1 MASTTLQ
8 EGALVFLAGVVLVF
22 LIRGI
27 RRAVVSIYLT
37 PLRRLRG
44 PPSDSLVF
52 GQFKRIGANDVSSH
66 QKWFGEYGAS
76 FRGTGLFC
84 APRLW
89 TIDPRVINHVLTHS
103 MDYYKPPESHKALGR
118 ILGQGCSYRWPVS
131 DRRYHSETS
140 TSRRRT
146 MNPAFGPTQI
156 RELTGVF
163 LAKANEL
170 CAYWN
175 VQMEGS
181 GSLRINVMEGLSK
194 MTLDVIGLAGFNY
207 AFEALNTDLPPNELS
222 LAFNEIF
229 KQPPKFSLSSIL
241 GNALPSLGIFRDARE
256 KTVDAALL
264 TMQRI
269 GKQILA
275 ERKAEILRESSEK
288 AHTLE
293 KKDVQGRDLLTLLI
307 KANMATDVP
316 ESQRLSDE
324 EVIAQI
330 PTFLVAGHETTSTS
344 TTWCLYAI
352 TRDPSIQQKLREEVF
367 TLSTDT
373 PTMEELNSLPYL
385 DKVIHETLRLH
396 APVTGTNRIAT
407 KDDVLPVSQP
417 YTDRHGNVCTEIPI
431 AKGDRILIPI
441 IALHTSKE
449 IWGEDVLEFK
459 PERWDS
465 PPETIANVP
474 GVWGH
479 LMTFLG
485 GPHACIGYRFSLVEM
500 KALVYTLVR
509 NFEFEFAVPSE
520 DLEPFGL
527 FLQRPRVRTET
538 EKGAQLPLI
547 IRPCKRM

>member
-8 EGALVFLAGVVLVF
+8 EG
-22 LIRGI
+22 
-27 RRAVVSIYLT
+27 RAVVSIYLI

-52 GQFKRIGANDVSSH
+52 GHFKHIDANDVSSH
-66 QKWFGEYGAS
+66 RKWFGEYGAS
-76 FRGTGLFC
+76 FRGSGLFC

-103 MDYYKPPESHKALGR
+103 MDYYKPPENRKVLSR
-118 ILGQGCSYRWPVS
+118 ILGQDGLIVTEGEAH
-131 DRRYHSETS
+131 RRE
-140 TSRRRT
+140 RRIL
-146 MNPAFGPTQI
+146 NPAFGPTQI

-163 LAKANEL
+163 LAKAHEL

-175 VQMEGS
+175 AQREGS
-181 GSLRINVMEGLSK
+181 GSLRTNVMEGLSK
-194 MTLDVIGLAGFNY
+194 MTLDVVGLAGFNY

-222 LAFNEIF
+222 LALNEIF
-229 KQPPKFSLSSIL
+229 KQPLKLSLSSIL
-241 GNALPSLGIFRDARE
+241 GNALPFLDIFRDERAKAE
-256 KTVDAALL
+256 EAALL

-275 ERKAEILRESSEK
+275 ERKAGILHESSEK
-288 AHTLE
+288 ARTLE

-324 EVIAQI
+324 EVVAQI
-330 PTFLVAGHETTSTS
+330 PTFFVAGHETTSTS

-373 PTMEELNSLPYL
+373 PSMGELNSLPYL

-441 IALHTSKE
+441 LALHTSKE

-465 PPETIANVP
+465 LPDTIANVP

-500 KALVYTLVR
+500 KALMYMLVR
-509 NFEFEFAVPSE
+509 NFEFEFAVPGE